1 MSLLKLCVVVCHPVY
16 VFVHQSK
23 YELCPCQCQLFAAN
37 AHVHLGYHNFKVK
50 YILTFTC
57 SLSEK
62 QEK

>member
-23 YELCPCQCQLFAAN
+23 YELCPCQCRLFAAN

-50 YILTFTC
+50 C
-57 SLSEK
+57 SRARPRCS
-62 QEK
+62 QMRR